1 MGQRK
6 LSNPQSIGIRVSEGN
21 KAERGKK
28 VMSIFKRG
36 SVYWYHFLFNGEH
49 IQKSTKQRNPRTAR
63 QIEAAYKTALAKGE
77 VGIIERKKAPGF
89 KGAMKA
95 FLGWSQSEHEAHP
108 ATHRRYKVSSL
119 ALLSY
124 FGDKPLDQI
133 ATDDVEG
140 FKAARAMESATAK
153 GKEKGKRKSTG
164 KRIRPA
170 TVNRELACL
179 KALFNHALKSDF
191 TFRNPV
197 SRVDFLP
204 ENNEQTRV
212 LSYGEQCKYLAAATS
227 VLRDVA
233 TLMLETGMRP
243 EEVYRIRPENVNL
256 AGGFLFN
263 PYGKTKAARR
273 RVPLTSTAKSVLARR
288 IAGLEAPFLFPCE
301 TDAKR
306 PIPKVNN
313 AHDRA
318 VKLSNVARFR
328 LYDLRHTWATRA
340 TESGIDLVTLAA
352 LLGHSKIQMVLRYAH
367 PTQEHQARSV
377 ERLEQFNAA
386 RQMEALLP
394 ESGTAAGT
402 IQ

>member
-1 MGQRK
+1 
-6 LSNPQSIGIRVSEGN
+6 
-21 KAERGKK
+21 
-28 VMSIFKRG
+28 
-36 SVYWYHFLFNGEH
+36 
-49 IQKSTKQRNPRTAR
+49 
-63 QIEAAYKTALAKGE
+63 
-77 VGIIERKKAPGF
+77 
-89 KGAMKA
+89 MKA
-95 FLGWSQSEHEAHP
+95 FLEWSEGEHEAHP

-124 FGDKPLDQI
+124 FADKPLDRI
-133 ATDDVEG
+133 TTDDVEG
-140 FKAARAMESATAK
+140 FKSARAMESATAK

-212 LSYGEQCKYLAAATS
+212 LSYDEQGKYLAAATPM
-227 VLRDVA
+227 LRDVA

-243 EEVYRIRPENVNL
+243 EEVYRIQPENVNL
-256 AGGFLFN
+256 AGGFLVI

-273 RVPLTSTAKSVLARR
+273 RVPLTVAARSVLTRR
-288 IAGLEAPFLFPCE
+288 TSGLKTPFLFPCE
-301 TDAKR
+301 SDEQR
-306 PIPKVNN
+306 SVPKVNN

-318 VKLSNVARFR
+318 VKVSNVAAFR

-340 TESGIDLVTLAA
+340 AESGIDLVTLAA

-367 PTQEHQARSV
+367 PTQEHQTRSV
-377 ERLEQFNAA
+377 ERMEQFVAA
-386 RQMEALLP
+386 RQMEALSLKQGGV
-394 ESGTAAGT
+394 EGM